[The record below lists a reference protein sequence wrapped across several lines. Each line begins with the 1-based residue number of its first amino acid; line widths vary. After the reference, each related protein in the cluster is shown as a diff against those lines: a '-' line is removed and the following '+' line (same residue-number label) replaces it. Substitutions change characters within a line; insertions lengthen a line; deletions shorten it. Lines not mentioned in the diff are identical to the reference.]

1 MVGKEIEY
9 NKIRTYDTFMDKW
22 DEYANRRQELYG
34 HSADQ
39 AHELADLVVRL
50 YDMGIFRAFRN
61 SVADY
66 DYLVHLVN
74 GYRNAR
80 DVLDNAQQRLDDL
93 NIITQSDGWDD
104 IICAKHPNLCAT
116 DKVRGHKKR
125 KGGKHFH
132 IDVKRH
138 IKNE

>member
-34 HSADQ
+34 RSADQ

-50 YDMGIFRAFRN
+50 YDMGIFRGFP
-61 SVADY
+61 DY

-74 GYRNAR
+74 RYRNAR
-80 DVLDNAQQRLDDL
+80 GVLDNAQQRLDDL

-104 IICAKHPNLCAT
+104 IICAKHPNLF
-116 DKVRGHKKR
+116 RGHKKR